1 MKTRTF
7 APVLRQIRPMPH
19 LRLQT
24 AAKRA
29 QRGFTLAEMAIVIVL
44 GGILLAAGLMAGRG
58 QISRTQAQDVIQI
71 AGDLQTGAL
80 SFKQRY
86 GYLPGDWIFVA
97 NQIQGIGVG
106 GTGGTVGNGLIEG
119 VLGAVTGL
127 ATAANEIGQ
136 APVQL
141 YQAGLIGKLG
151 TNVQQR
157 IQTQFGPVH
166 MAGAV
171 ANATAAYIAA
181 NPGVSNVL
189 IFYNLP
195 CEVVLD
201 VDRALDNGVHN
212 SGKVMVDI
220 ATCNGGTTAARTF
233 VPL

>member
-1 MKTRTF
+1 MRNDAQANTMRALKTSMK
-7 APVLRQIRPMPH
+7 
-19 LRLQT
+19 
-24 AAKRA
+24 A

-58 QISRTQAQDVIQI
+58 QISRSQAQDVIQI
-71 AGDLQTGAL
+71 AGDLQTAAVT
-80 SFKQRY
+80 FKQRY

-97 NQIQGIGVG
+97 NQIPGIAAG
-106 GTGGTVGNGLIEG
+106 GTGGTTGNAVIEG
-119 VLGAVTGL
+119 TLNAVTGI

-157 IQTQFGPVH
+157 LQSPFGPVH
-166 MAGAV
+166 MAGAA

-181 NPGVSNVL
+181 NPSVQNVI

-201 VDRALDNGVHN
+201 IDRALDNGAPGT
-212 SGKVMVDI
+212 GKVMVDDLNVPP
-220 ATCNGGTTAARTF
+220 ACNGGATATRTF
-233 VPL
+233 IPL